1 MTGTHHI
8 RRLFRGILILF
19 LLLAAAA
26 AVYISDYSRASD
38 YVRAYLQ
45 DTAEVAVREIPEG
58 LFLDGPGTQN
68 ALIFYPGGKVEYTA
82 YLPLLHRL
90 AKGGTDCFL
99 VKMPANL
106 AFLGIN
112 KAGGIPE
119 AYDYDSWYLAGH
131 SLGGVAAAFYA
142 ADHDLNGLI
151 LLASYATKP
160 VDEPVLQIYGSEDGV
175 LNLDALEKNADNLP
189 ADTSVEVLDGANH
202 AGFGD
207 YGDQDGDG
215 EAQIT
220 REQQQEITADLIEEM
235 ITR

>member
-1 MTGTHHI
+1 LTGTHHT

-38 YVRAYLQ
+38 NVRAYLQ

-58 LFLDGPGTQN
+58 LFLDGPGTEN

-90 AKGGTDCFL
+90 AEDGTDCFL
-99 VKMPANL
+99 VRMPANL

-112 KAGGIPE
+112 KAGGILE
-119 AYDYDSWYLAGH
+119 AYDYDSWYLAGR

-151 LLASYATKP
+151 LADVDLADPHMVRVGMTLHGDDLTNHNIGNFIGRAFPAAHHGTGHGHISS
-160 VDEPVLQIYGSEDGV
+160 VLLGGNV
-175 LNLDALEKNADNLP
+175 MDA
-189 ADTSVEVLDGANH
+189 H
-202 AGFGD
+202 I
-207 YGDQDGDG
+207 G
-215 EAQIT
+215 EIFQPTI
-220 REQQQEITADLIEEM
+220 R
-235 ITR
+235 